1 MEANGN
7 RRQGG
12 SSRFAIPPLAL
23 TLSSGRRWLRWKS
36 SSILTRSPLPAHC
49 LPTHPAHFPLH
60 HIPVTILRR
69 QVRAPPS
76 SCRVRISGSAASRA
90 PSLPLHTTTRLRR
103 LDSLSAEPCTSRRPL
118 DYAAAQGSA
127 LTRFLESL
135 LSLPFHSLHHTRAYS
150 RALTRS
156 HSYATPHSHTPTDRN
171 HGQGHQILR
180 HPRLRARRYR
190 VPAQDRIP
198 QGRPQAPPRQ
208 ERTLARIRG
217 EVQGDLTRIRS
228 PLRPPKAPNLRPVW

>member
-12 SSRFAIPPLAL
+12 SSRFAIPSLAL

-36 SSILTRSPLPAHC
+36 SSILTRSPLPAHH
-49 LPTHPAHFPLH
+49 LPVHPPHFPLY

-76 SCRVRISGSAASRA
+76 SCQVQISSGSAASRA
-90 PSLPLHTTTRLRR
+90 LSLHTTRLRR

-118 DYAAAQGSA
+118 NYAAQGSA

-135 LSLPFHSLHHTRAYS
+135 LSLLFTLST
-150 RALTRS
+150 
-156 HSYATPHSHTPTDRN
+156 
-171 HGQGHQILR
+171 
-180 HPRLRARRYR
+180 
-190 VPAQDRIP
+190 
-198 QGRPQAPPRQ
+198 
-208 ERTLARIRG
+208 TLAPTLER
-217 EVQGDLTRIRS
+217 
-228 PLRPPKAPNLRPVW
+228 